1 MSGQIPAVAHRR
13 NPAHRSIAGLE
24 AAGMVLRPGANARR
38 IDTGWQ
44 QVFAGNPG
52 TRQVRISGRDA

>member
-1 MSGQIPAVAHRR
+1 MSKQIPAVAHRR

-38 IDTGWQ
+38 IDTGRQ

-52 TRQVRISGRDA
+52 PDR